1 MLLSY
6 KYRIY
11 PNVLQEHT
19 LKVVFEFCRQLYNAA
34 LEERRSSW
42 KIKKENVTYN
52 QQASQIKGIKKTDL
66 ITSQIVYGQILQQVL
81 KQVDLA
87 FKKFFRRIKN
97 GDKKPGFPRFKNAK
111 AFNSICFPQTDFGSE
126 TGVSGGVILNNDQ
139 KHITIFGI
147 PGDVKIKYHRPFE
160 GRCKNVRIVR
170 EGTKWYVVLTCDDVP
185 QKTSPSTGKTIGIDM
200 GISTFVTTSDNIH
213 YDHPRSY
220 MTSKETL
227 AARQR
232 KLATKQKGSK
242 NYKKA
247 SKLVRKTHEHLTNIR
262 HDHQHKLANKFIVEN
277 DQIIIEK
284 LNITSMLEAKGFG
297 AKNSNITDASWG
309 SFAAKLKY
317 KAERAGKSVIEV
329 DPRNTSKTCSGCGTI
344 KKLMPLSSRQFC
356 CNKCNLSLDRD
367 HNAALN
373 ILRLGLSHAAQIP
386 SLKSPNVG
394 TGHFTTDQS
403 WSYIDL

>member
-19 LKVVFEFCRQLYNAA
+19 LWAVFAFCRQLYNAA
-34 LEERRSSW
+34 LEERISRW

-52 QQASQIKGIKKTDL
+52 QQCKSIKGIKTDL
-66 ITSQIVYGQILQQVL
+66 LTSQIVYSQVLQQVL
-81 KQVDLA
+81 KQVDIA
-87 FKKFFRRIKN
+87 FQNFFRRIKN
-97 GDKKPGFPRFKNAK
+97 GDKKPGYPRFKNVK
-111 AFNSICFPQTDFGSE
+111 AFNSICFSQCNFDIRGIRLSD
-126 TGVSGGVILNNDQ
+126 DQ
-139 KHITIFGI
+139 KHIMIFGI
-147 PGDVKIKYHRPFE
+147 PGLVKIKYHRPFE

-170 EGTKWYVVLTCDDVP
+170 EGSKWFVVLTCDDVP
-185 QKTSPSTGKTIGIDM
+185 QKASPSTGKTIGIDL
-200 GISTFVTTSDNIH
+200 GISKFVTTSDNIH

-242 NYKKA
+242 NYRKIQKT
-247 SKLVRKTHEHLTNIR
+247 VRETHEHLTNIR
-262 HDHQHKLANKFIVEN
+262 HEYQHDLANKLVDQNDTIV
-277 DQIIIEK
+277 IEK
-284 LNITSMLEAKGFG
+284 LNIVSMLEAKGFDV
-297 AKNSNITDASWG
+297 KNENITDASWG